1 MSGHEVTEREA
12 LNRYW
17 DAVTSGESASPT
29 DLDPAL
35 AMKIRQLQEVYSV
48 PFAGRLWREILRT
61 QPKAARRT
69 IHRPR
74 LRVLL
79 AAVVPLL
86 ALILGAGAASLQGW
100 GPVPAAP
107 VPASAQVILQR
118 AVAALPPITPNA
130 VFHQVRREYYPPDFS
145 FGFGDPRR
153 LSEPITYTVDEWTRT
168 DASGAIGRQVT
179 VGTDGRG
186 ALLYRTLQ
194 GGDMV
199 RTYGAAERA
208 VQTLVIPRGGRWRYQ
223 PDALLGVA
231 DLRQLAAAA
240 QRHALPGLPGQRLL
254 PPQRLDGG
262 ALVYVIALHGAAF
275 TPDTNLRVYIDART
289 YRLRGYDTTVGS
301 GAAVV
306 RGRGMRV
313 LRSELVPLG
322 AVPAS
327 TFAWRVPA
335 GTRVLPPL
343 SRRLGVAQA
352 VALPSFPALLLG
364 RPVAGLRLSGVIV
377 NTDSPFITYSYDAA
391 TPAGAAGPGRTF
403 IVEAAPGAT
412 FNGSGPSALN
422 TEHRLDLTI
431 AGRRVRATE
440 DVFASGLTPA
450 HATVVFQDGATGVS
464 LSEFGLTAPEFD
476 AAIQALVDGRT
487 HPAVVRWLQRNLDLA
502 TTNR

>member
-1 MSGHEVTEREA
+1 MSDHEVTEREA

-17 DAVTSGESASPT
+17 DAVARGEPASPT
-29 DLDPAL
+29 DLDPTL
-35 AMKIRQLQEVYSV
+35 AMKVRQLQEAYSL
-48 PFAGRLWREILRT
+48 PFAGRLWREILRA
-61 QPKAARRT
+61 QPKAARRI
-69 IHRPR
+69 IHRPG
-74 LRVLL
+74 LRALL
-79 AAVVPLL
+79 VAVVPLL
-86 ALILGAGAASLQGW
+86 ALVLAAGAASLQGW
-100 GPVPAAP
+100 GSVPAAP
-107 VPASAQVILQR
+107 VPASAQVVLQR
-118 AVAALPPITPNA
+118 AVAALPPITPDA

-153 LSEPITYTVDEWTRT
+153 LSEPITYTLDEWTRT
-168 DASGAIGRQVT
+168 DAGGAISRQVT
-179 VGTDGRG
+179 VGMDGRG
-186 ALLYRTLQ
+186 ALLYRTLRS
-194 GGDMV
+194 GDTV
-199 RTYGAAERA
+199 RTYEAAERA
-208 VQTLVIPRGGRWRYQ
+208 VETLVIQGGGGWRYQ

-240 QRHALPGLPGQRLL
+240 RRHALPGLRLL

-262 ALVYVIALHGAAF
+262 ALVYVVALRGAAF
-275 TPDTNLRVYIDART
+275 TPDTDLRVYIDART

-301 GAAVV
+301 GAAAV

-313 LRSELVPLG
+313 LRSALVPPG
-322 AVPAS
+322 AVPAA

-343 SRRLGVAQA
+343 SRRLDVAQA

-377 NTDSPFITYSYDAA
+377 NTDSPFITYSYDAV

-403 IVEAAPGAT
+403 IVEEAPGAT

-422 TEHRLDLTI
+422 TEHRLELTI
-431 AGRRVRATE
+431 AGQRVRASE

-464 LSEFGLTAPEFD
+464 LFESGLTAPEFD
-476 AAIQALVDGRT
+476 AAIRALVDGRT
-487 HPAVVRWLQRNLDLA
+487 HPEVVRRLQRDLDLA